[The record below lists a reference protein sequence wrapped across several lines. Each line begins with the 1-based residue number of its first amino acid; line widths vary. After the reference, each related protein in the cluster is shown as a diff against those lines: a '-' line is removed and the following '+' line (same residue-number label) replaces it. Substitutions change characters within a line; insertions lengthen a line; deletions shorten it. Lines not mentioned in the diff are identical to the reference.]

1 MPIRFLASFE
11 HIFCLLTAKLLFIL
25 FPLTDPPTTILNCQN
40 ALYLSMSKSNP
51 NLVPGALLHVLIK
64 KFYQPALKS
73 HSVLAYVL
81 LCVFLENLQNTV
93 FHGHSGFM
101 VPFKSRIN
109 LVISQKRIA
118 NYIYMEY
125 FLM

>member
-1 MPIRFLASFE
+1 M
-11 HIFCLLTAKLLFIL
+11 HKLLSAAFSESEPKICQL
-25 FPLTDPPTTILNCQN
+25 GSLLVLNIFSALAHSQTFVYPVPDRSFYHNTNCQN

-81 LCVFLENLQNTV
+81 FFLKLLQNTV
-93 FHGHSGFM
+93 FHGHNGFM
-101 VPFKSRIN
+101 VPFK
-109 LVISQKRIA
+109 VE
-118 NYIYMEY
+118 YI
-125 FLM
+125 

>member
-81 LCVFLENLQNTV
+81 LCVFW
-93 FHGHSGFM
+93 
-101 VPFKSRIN
+101 K
-109 LVISQKRIA
+109 
-118 NYIYMEY
+118 IYKILFSMAIVDSWCLLKVE
-125 FLM
+125 